1 MKKIALLG
9 VLVTALAACICLTGC
24 DEEYNVP
31 TKTGGGG
38 KSFSSLM
45 MSLISKKYSSK
56 FSVKQKFLVGC

>member
-9 VLVTALAACICLTGC
+9 VLVTAIAACICLTGC

-38 KSFSSLM
+38 KSQPYLPAGNKGGGQYIH
-45 MSLISKKYSSK
+45 LDKK
-56 FSVKQKFLVGC
+56 

>member
-31 TKTGGGG
+31 TKTGGDG

-45 MSLISKKYSSK
+45 VILFQRNIPKNSPSS
-56 FSVKQKFLVGC
+56 